1 MLFIINLSMK
11 ETTLLKISILVSV
24 LGVFFLMVISELSHI
39 ELSKISDITKKD
51 LETKVKIQGKLLSI
65 QETPGLYILT
75 VTDFTSTIVIIV
87 FKEDPL
93 ELKKNSNIE
102 IEGKV
107 TEYQGKL
114 EIIADTIKYI
124 N

>member
-24 LGVFFLMVISELSHI
+24 LGVFSLMVISELSHI

>member
-24 LGVFFLMVISELSHI
+24 LGVFSLMVISELSHI

-75 VTDFTSTIVIIV
+75 ITDFTSTITIIV

>member
-75 VTDFTSTIVIIV
+75 ITDFTSTITIIV

-93 ELKKNSNIE
+93 ELKKNSDIE

>member
-1 MLFIINLSMK
+1 MK

-24 LGVFFLMVISELSHI
+24 LGVFSLMVISELSHI

-75 VTDFTSTIVIIV
+75 ITDFTSTITIIV

>member
-75 VTDFTSTIVIIV
+75 VTDFTSTITIIV